1 MAARGLFFTPQLG
14 TGADPAWGQVG
25 LEPPPLQFLA
35 MNEEEEEEKVK
46 KKEGKKR
53 KKEEDGKLSPLY
65 FNSRSATAAC
75 RSSHP
80 CSFINTV
87 TNGGLA

>member
-1 MAARGLFFTPQLG
+1 M
-14 TGADPAWGQVG
+14 GAGGAGAP
-25 LEPPPLQFLA
+25 LSPLQFLV
-35 MNEEEEEEKVK
+35 MNEEEEEKKVK
-46 KKEGKKR
+46 KEEGKER
-53 KKEEDGKLSPLY
+53 KKKEDGKLSPFY